1 VVPGDYID
9 YFAAAGTA
17 AGTLIGLLFVAVSL
31 RPESVLGAGAPPAA
45 RAVAGSAFIALV
57 NSFFVS
63 LIAVIPNVSLG
74 YVAAIMALLSLW
86 YTLGLHREL
95 TGTRPA
101 WRQLIM
107 AAATYSGQLGVG
119 VALAI
124 RPHAQG
130 LVGVV
135 AYVLVASF
143 AVGLGRAWSLMQGQ
157 YANPKQEP
165 PSAQLLPVRLAPGQP
180 PVRCWRRGR

>member
-1 VVPGDYID
+1 VVTGDYIG

-63 LIAVIPNVSLG
+63 LIAVIPHTNLG

-86 YTLGLHREL
+86 STLRLHRDL
-95 TGTRPA
+95 AGFPPA
-101 WRQLIM
+101 WRQLFL
-107 AAATYSGQLGVG
+107 AVATFCGQLGVG
-119 VALAI
+119 VALVI
-124 RPHAQG
+124 RPHTRE

-135 AYVLVASF
+135 GYLLVSSF
-143 AVGLGRAWSLMQGQ
+143 AVGLARAWSLMQGQ
-157 YANPKQEP
+157 YAGAKQE
-165 PSAQLLPVRLAPGQP
+165 QP
-180 PVRCWRRGR
+180 PAQ

>member
-1 VVPGDYID
+1 VVPGDFIG

-63 LIAVIPNVSLG
+63 LIAVIPNTSLG
-74 YVAAIMALLSLW
+74 YVAAVMAVASLW
-86 YTLGLHREL
+86 STLRLHRDL
-95 TGTRPA
+95 AGSRPA
-101 WRQLIM
+101 WRQLLL
-107 AAATYSGQLGVG
+107 AAATYCGQFGVG

-124 RPHAQG
+124 RPHARE
-130 LVGVV
+130 LVSVV
-135 AYVLVASF
+135 GYLLVSSF
-143 AVGLGRAWSLMQGQ
+143 AVGLVRAWSLMQGQ
-157 YANPKQEP
+157 YAGAKQD
-165 PSAQLLPVRLAPGQP
+165 QP
-180 PVRCWRRGR
+180 PAQ